1 MKKHSTIFTIA
12 AMLLFL
18 SGCSA
23 TTITEHEGNYLYG
36 AGESI
41 NVIDIDTREHIGTLK
56 VTEAVLLSD
65 TPFTVTE
72 KSGTDENG
80 NDIYETVT
88 YAQLVQIFY
97 QYDDKENGKDIS
109 AANFTAYDAY
119 GQRGEINP
127 AGYTGENRN
136 GSDSFLVALENKS
149 GTIRLDFQYNVLQT
163 TATAKIQ
170 LSLSQAGADS
180 TAQSA
185 PPEMGEPLTA
195 PETDSETSGAP
206 TERETSGATTEPETS
221 EAMESAGTEAENG
234 SAQVAI
240 LYVIIGVLAAAVVIL
255 LILLIRRF

>member
-1 MKKHSTIFTIA
+1 MKKHSAIFIMA
-12 AMLLFL
+12 AVLLFL

-88 YAQLVQIFY
+88 YAQLVQVFY
-97 QYDDKENGKDIS
+97 QYDDRGSGKDIS
-109 AANFTAYDAY
+109 AANFTAYDAA
-119 GQRGEINP
+119 GKMGEIDP

-163 TATAKIQ
+163 TATARIQ
-170 LSLSQAGADS
+170 LSLPQAVDDS
-180 TAQSA
+180 STQSE
-185 PPEMGEPLTA
+185 PPETGEPLTA
-195 PETDSETSGAP
+195 PETDSETSEAP
-206 TERETSGATTEPETS
+206 TERETSEVTTEPETS

-255 LILLIRRF
+255 LIVLISRF

>member
-1 MKKHSTIFTIA
+1 MKKHSAIFIIA
-12 AMLLFL
+12 VMLLFF

-56 VTEAVLLSD
+56 VTEAILLSD

-72 KSGTDENG
+72 KSGTDESG

-97 QYDDKENGKDIS
+97 QYDDKGNGKDIS

-119 GQRGEINP
+119 GQRCEINP
-127 AGYTGENRN
+127 VGYSGENRN

-170 LSLSQAGADS
+170 LPLPPVTDDS
-180 TAQSA
+180 IVQSE
-185 PPEMGEPLTA
+185 PPETGEALTA
-195 PETDSETSGAP
+195 PEPGSETSEAP
-206 TERETSGATTEPETS
+206 TERETSEVTTESETS
-221 EAMESAGTEAENG
+221 EALESAGTEAENG

-255 LILLIRRF
+255 LIVLIGRF